1 MCEAVHYAAESV
13 EKLLGCVTIQI
24 KAILSN
30 TSLFKV
36 VLTFVYNTLNCEHSN
51 ESYWAVIS
59 CGMQWRIQGRGPP
72 PPRPFL
78 ILDQTDAQ
86 RAEKKF
92 TTALPLLQP
101 PSLISGSGWPG
112 PLLIWRSG
120 YATVLF
126 IIPYE
131 WVLTGMTGRSE
142 RVWPSWLQ
150 LPSAFIFFF
159 VLFIILWERV
169 LTFEFVHVD
178 EIWKCNHSDKN
189 NCRLA
194 LSVIV
199 RYKMILTFDWLE

>member
-13 EKLLGCVTIQI
+13 EKLLGCVTIQM

-36 VLTFVYNTLNCEHSN
+36 VLTFVYNTVNCEHSN
-51 ESYWAVIS
+51 ESYWAVLS
-59 CGMQWRIQGRGPP
+59 CGTAVADTGKVPAPP
-72 PPRPFL
+72 PPPPFL

-92 TTALPLLQP
+92 KTALPLLQP

-112 PLLIWRSG
+112 PLLICRFES
-120 YATVLF
+120 ATALF

-131 WVLTGMTGRSE
+131 WVLTGMTGRSA

-150 LPSAFIFFF
+150 LPSA
-159 VLFIILWERV
+159 L
-169 LTFEFVHVD
+169 
-178 EIWKCNHSDKN
+178 
-189 NCRLA
+189 
-194 LSVIV
+194 LSF
-199 RYKMILTFDWLE
+199 MCCL

>member
-13 EKLLGCVTIQI
+13 EKLLGCVT
-24 KAILSN
+24 
-30 TSLFKV
+30 KV

-59 CGMQWRIQGRGPP
+59 CGTAVADTGKGPAP
-72 PPRPFL
+72 LPFL

-92 TTALPLLQP
+92 KTALPLPQP

-112 PLLIWRSG
+112 PLLIWRSWS
-120 YATVLF
+120 ATALF

-131 WVLTGMTGRSE
+131 WVLTGMTGRSA

-159 VLFIILWERV
+159 VLFIILWEMV
-169 LTFEFVHVD
+169 LTFEFVHAD
-178 EIWKCNHSDKN
+178 EIWKCNHSDK
-189 NCRLA
+189 
-194 LSVIV
+194 VTV
-199 RYKMILTFDWLE
+199 D

>member
-1 MCEAVHYAAESV
+1 MNLNVRSSSLRCRVGRETPRMCDYSNESYT
-13 EKLLGCVTIQI
+13 EYT
-24 KAILSN
+24 
-30 TSLFKV
+30 LFKV
-36 VLTFVYNTLNCEHSN
+36 VLTFVYNTVNCEHSN
-51 ESYWAVIS
+51 ESYWAVLS
-59 CGMQWRIQGRGPP
+59 CGTAVADTGKVPAPP
-72 PPRPFL
+72 PVLNFGPNWCPKGR
-78 ILDQTDAQ
+78 
-86 RAEKKF
+86 KKK
-92 TTALPLLQP
+92 TALPLPQP
-101 PSLISGSGWPG
+101 PSLISVSGWPG
-112 PLLIWRSG
+112 PLLIWRSWS
-120 YATVLF
+120 ATALF

-131 WVLTGMTGRSE
+131 WVLTGMTGRSV

-178 EIWKCNHSDKN
+178 EIWKCNHSDKS

>member
-1 MCEAVHYAAESV
+1 MCEAVHYATESA
-13 EKLLGCVTIQI
+13 EKLLGCVTIQM

-30 TSLFKV
+30 TSVFKV

-51 ESYWAVIS
+51 ESYWVVLS
-59 CGMQWRIQGRGPP
+59 CGTAVADTGKAPHP
-72 PPRPFL
+72 PFL

-92 TTALPLLQP
+92 KTALPLPQP

-112 PLLIWRSG
+112 PLLISRSG
-120 YATVLF
+120 PSTVLF

-131 WVLTGMTGRSE
+131 WVLTGMTGRSA

-169 LTFEFVHVD
+169 LTFEFVHAD

-194 LSVIV
+194 LSVVV

>member
-1 MCEAVHYAAESV
+1 MKATEQYFPAV
-13 EKLLGCVTIQI
+13 L
-24 KAILSN
+24 
-30 TSLFKV
+30 
-36 VLTFVYNTLNCEHSN
+36 
-51 ESYWAVIS
+51 
-59 CGMQWRIQGRGPP
+59 QWRIQGRAPP
-72 PPRPFL
+72 PPPPFL

-86 RAEKKF
+86 RAEQKF
-92 TTALPLLQP
+92 KTALPLPQP
-101 PSLISGSGWPG
+101 PPLISGSGWPG

-131 WVLTGMTGRSE
+131 WVLTGMTGRSA

-150 LPSAFIFFF
+150 LPSAFILFF

-178 EIWKCNHSDKN
+178 EIWKCSHSDKN

-199 RYKMILTFDWLE
+199 RYKMILTFDGLE

>member
-13 EKLLGCVTIQI
+13 EKLLGCVTIQM

-36 VLTFVYNTLNCEHSN
+36 VLTFVYNTVNCEHSN
-51 ESYWAVIS
+51 ESYWAVLS
-59 CGMQWRIQGRGPP
+59 CGTAVADTGKVPAPP
-72 PPRPFL
+72 PPPFL

-92 TTALPLLQP
+92 KTALPLPQP
-101 PSLISGSGWPG
+101 PPLISVSGWPG
-112 PLLIWRSG
+112 PLLIWS
-120 YATVLF
+120 ATALF

-131 WVLTGMTGRSE
+131 WVLTGMTGRSA

-178 EIWKCNHSDKN
+178 EIWKCNHSEKS